1 MFYCKD
7 FVRLFNPQ
15 PTWRPNTRTS
25 QQLEMKAVKRRRMKV
40 EVKLLQL
47 NRLLLDFIHPSLLAQ
62 SLGQT

>member
-40 EVKLLQL
+40 EVTLLQL
-47 NRLLLDFIHPSLLAQ
+47 HRLLLDFIHS
-62 SLGQT
+62 

>member
-25 QQLEMKAVKRRRMKV
+25 QLEMKTLRRRMKV

-47 NRLLLDFIHPSLLAQ
+47 HRLLLDFIHS
-62 SLGQT
+62 